1 VVSLEGQKMIRAIIH
16 YQGKPLALVQFKV
29 GEKTN
34 RFDNFLS
41 IFRKIPRRPRL
52 KTPNFA
58 K

>member
-1 VVSLEGQKMIRAIIH
+1 MIRAIIH